1 MGTVVGRSASPERIK
16 EAASKTLT
24 NSRAR
29 GGEIQSLAESRLA
42 ETVGALDTNEQQL
55 TDARAKDDAAHAA
68 LLARDEESDL
78 EIATVGDE
86 IWNGM
91 GRPAQSVD
99 YDLIF
104 AGGKKTWTEGDPA
117 KQPHLMGVLAGNI
130 RNTKHPKLAA
140 RKEEW
145 AGRIEKK
152 ATAQTEA
159 ATMADP
165 IHARLTGLTMQRRS
179 VADLAQLALTR
190 FKRDLK
196 NLGMSEAQIHEI
208 IPDAPAG
215 NGTPVVVPAPAP
227 APATP

>member
-1 MGTVVGRSASPERIK
+1 
-16 EAASKTLT
+16 
-24 NSRAR
+24 
-29 GGEIQSLAESRLA
+29 
-42 ETVGALDTNEQQL
+42 
-55 TDARAKDDAAHAA
+55 
-68 LLARDEESDL
+68 
-78 EIATVGDE
+78 
-86 IWNGM
+86 
-91 GRPAQSVD
+91 
-99 YDLIF
+99 
-104 AGGKKTWTEGDPA
+104 
-117 KQPHLMGVLAGNI
+117 MGVLAGNI

>member
-1 MGTVVGRSASPERIK
+1 
-16 EAASKTLT
+16 
-24 NSRAR
+24 
-29 GGEIQSLAESRLA
+29 
-42 ETVGALDTNEQQL
+42 
-55 TDARAKDDAAHAA
+55 
-68 LLARDEESDL
+68 
-78 EIATVGDE
+78 
-86 IWNGM
+86 
-91 GRPAQSVD
+91 
-99 YDLIF
+99 
-104 AGGKKTWTEGDPA
+104 
-117 KQPHLMGVLAGNI
+117 
-130 RNTKHPKLAA
+130 LAA